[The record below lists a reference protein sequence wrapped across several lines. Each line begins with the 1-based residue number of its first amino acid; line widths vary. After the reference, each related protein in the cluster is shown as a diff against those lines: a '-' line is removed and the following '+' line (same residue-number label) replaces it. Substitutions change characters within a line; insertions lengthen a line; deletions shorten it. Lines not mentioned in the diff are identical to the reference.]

1 MIFFYHEVLK
11 FLNSQQKLSQRHAIW
26 VQFLQTF
33 NFSMKHKFGV
43 HNVIADT
50 LSQSHLL
57 FINMQME
64 VTCLEVLKDLYKH
77 DDDFDKI

>member
-1 MIFFYHEVLK
+1 
-11 FLNSQQKLSQRHAIW
+11 
-26 VQFLQTF
+26 
-33 NFSMKHKFGV
+33 MKHKFGV